1 MKSKSS
7 SKEIF
12 FKSVTANSSLAFV
25 QQRTAN
31 KVANFSE
38 KSNTES
44 YVPRYFRTIPT
55 SHVKLYLGIVGFKL
69 LT

>member
-12 FKSVTANSSLAFV
+12 LKSITANSSLAFL

-31 KVANFSE
+31 KVANFPD

-44 YVPRYFRTIPT
+44 YVPR
-55 SHVKLYLGIVGFKL
+55 
-69 LT
+69 